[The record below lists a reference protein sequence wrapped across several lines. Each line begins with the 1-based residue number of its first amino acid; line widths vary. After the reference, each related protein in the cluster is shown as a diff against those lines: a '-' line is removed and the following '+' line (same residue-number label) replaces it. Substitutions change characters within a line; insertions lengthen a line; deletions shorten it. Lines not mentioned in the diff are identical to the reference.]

1 MIQKTEHVF
10 QLCPWPVFY
19 RAETSIRNYGRLSST
34 HSAMY
39 TGNNATRPAYW
50 ILADSKLF
58 CAIFSSIRRRS
69 CKRSGGWKER
79 ESLLAELS
87 SRMDAGES
95 TRGENQMVLVRF
107 GRVQM
112 DKASE
117 REREKKSFPAFEDRH
132 SLRSTH
138 RLVINERG
146 WSKRERSAQPSW
158 PLQPLANFVGPLD
171 GINHSHRGQ
180 VHQYDALCTPV
191 TNLTRPRR
199 TNGILDPRALS
210 YTCVRVRRHVCE
222 RVYR

>member
-1 MIQKTEHVF
+1 MPLT
-10 QLCPWPVFY
+10 
-19 RAETSIRNYGRLSST
+19 
-34 HSAMY
+34 
-39 TGNNATRPAYW
+39 PAHW

-58 CAIFSSIRRRS
+58 CAIFSSIRRQS
-69 CKRSGGWKER
+69 CKRNGGR
-79 ESLLAELS
+79 GRGGESLLAELS

-117 REREKKSFPAFEDRH
+117 RERERERERVFEAFEDRH

-171 GINHSHRGQ
+171 GINHSYRGQ
-180 VHQYDALCTPV
+180 VHHYDALCTPV
-191 TNLTRPRR
+191 TNLTRIWRVAPTESRFES
-199 TNGILDPRALS
+199 TVVCM
-210 YTCVRVRRHVCE
+210 CVCKE
-222 RVYR
+222 QN